1 MMLPRRRAFMLT
13 GAALVALPWTSAR
26 ALPNEV
32 QALIQAL
39 TEGAPLQPGGV
50 KLELPLLVENGNA
63 VGMTVTGPPGTRS
76 LHVFAERNP
85 NPDVIAAHFGE
96 AAAQPRLATRI
107 RLATSQT
114 VVAVAACADG
124 TFWTDSVD
132 LIVTLAACLE

>member
-1 MMLPRRRAFMLT
+1 MIARRRLVLT
-13 GAALVALPWTSAR
+13 GMALVAAPPLAR
-26 ALPNEV
+26 ALPNDV
-32 QALIQAL
+32 ARLIQEL
-39 TEGAPLQPGGV
+39 TGEAVPQPGRV

-85 NPDVIAAHFGE
+85 NPDVIAAYFGP

-107 RLATSQT
+107 RLHTSQV

>member
-1 MMLPRRRAFMLT
+1 MMFPRRRFVLT
-13 GAALVALPWTSAR
+13 GMALVAAPPLAH
-26 ALPNEV
+26 ALPNDVARLV
-32 QALIQAL
+32 QMLVG
-39 TEGAPLQPGGV
+39 EAPLQQGRV

-85 NPDVIAAHFGE
+85 NPEVLAAHFGP
-96 AAAQPRLATRI
+96 AAGQPRLATRI
-107 RLATSQT
+107 RLHTSQT

-124 TFWTDSVD
+124 SFWTDSVE